1 MQAELLC
8 RNGAAGFSKASL
20 WVCKVGLVAASLS
33 HCGRTRA
40 GRRRSRPGRGKEGHS
55 HVCSGF
61 FMS

>member
-8 RNGAAGFSKASL
+8 HNGAAGFFKASL
-20 WVCKVGLVAASLS
+20 WVCKAGPVAASLS

-55 HVCSGF
+55 HLCSEV